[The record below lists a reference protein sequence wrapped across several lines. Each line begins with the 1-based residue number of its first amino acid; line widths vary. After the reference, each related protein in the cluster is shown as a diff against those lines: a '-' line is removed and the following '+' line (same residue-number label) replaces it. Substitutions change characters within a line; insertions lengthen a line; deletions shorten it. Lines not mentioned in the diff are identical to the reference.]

1 MLSRARPVLGLIMET
16 ELWPNLVASARSA
29 SVPVVLANARL
40 SERSLRKGLRWR
52 ALIGPA
58 LRSLDQVL
66 AQTQSDAKRLG
77 QLGREAVPAI
87 GNLKFDIDAP
97 AQMLARGAL
106 WRERLLSREP
116 FRGVVL
122 AASTRDGEEAMLLA
136 AWRALGE
143 PAPDSGRP
151 LLVLVPRHPQRFDAV
166 AQLARE
172 QGWQVKRRSAFEGDG
187 PELAHADLVIGD
199 SMGEMFAWYAL
210 ADVAIIGGSL
220 APLGGQNLIEACA
233 VGCPVVLGPHTFNF
247 EEISQDAVAA
257 GAALRVADAAGALGE
272 SLRLLG
278 EPARRQAMS
287 VAALAFAAQ
296 HRGATVRTLDAIAPV
311 IEARTGFRSAA
322 SHAPRNA

>member
-1 MLSRARPVLGLIMET
+1 
-16 ELWPNLVASARSA
+16 
-29 SVPVVLANARL
+29 
-40 SERSLRKGLRWR
+40 
-52 ALIGPA
+52 
-58 LRSLDQVL
+58 
-66 AQTQSDAKRLG
+66 
-77 QLGREAVPAI
+77 
-87 GNLKFDIDAP
+87 
-97 AQMLARGAL
+97 
-106 WRERLLSREP
+106 
-116 FRGVVL
+116 
-122 AASTRDGEEAMLLA
+122 
-136 AWRALGE
+136 
-143 PAPDSGRP
+143 
-151 LLVLVPRHPQRFDAV
+151 
-166 AQLARE
+166 
-172 QGWQVKRRSAFEGDG
+172 
-187 PELAHADLVIGD
+187 LAHADLVIGD

-322 SHAPRNA
+322 SHAPRKA

>member
-1 MLSRARPVLGLIMET
+1 
-16 ELWPNLVASARSA
+16 
-29 SVPVVLANARL
+29 
-40 SERSLRKGLRWR
+40 
-52 ALIGPA
+52 
-58 LRSLDQVL
+58 
-66 AQTQSDAKRLG
+66 
-77 QLGREAVPAI
+77 
-87 GNLKFDIDAP
+87 
-97 AQMLARGAL
+97 
-106 WRERLLSREP
+106 
-116 FRGVVL
+116 
-122 AASTRDGEEAMLLA
+122 MLLA

-143 PAPDSGRP
+143 PVPDSGRP

-172 QGWQVKRRSAFEGDG
+172 QGWQVKRRSAFESDG

-233 VGCPVVLGPHTFNF
+233 VGCPVVVGPHTFNF

-257 GAALRVADAAGALGE
+257 GAALRVADAACALGE
-272 SLRLLG
+272 SMRLLG

-296 HRGATVRTLDAIAPV
+296 HRGATARTLDAIAPV

-322 SHAPRNA
+322 SHASRNA